1 MIEKWQE
8 FIIIEKELN
17 RLLDSAN
24 SNARIKKALK
34 YAISA
39 GGKRVRPLIVLLS
52 GKMCGCD
59 YDKLV
64 NLALA
69 VELIH
74 TASLLHD
81 DVIDGA
87 ETRRGKI
94 ALNRKYS
101 PSLAIILG
109 DWLISKSVELTSVY
123 GESYIRDFSRIGM
136 MLSEGEAL
144 DLYSTQESFGE
155 REYFDCIEKKT
166 AILFAYS
173 AKTPCEIAGGSD
185 LAVKSL
191 YRYGYNLG
199 IAYQIVDD
207 LLEYLRALKDKK
219 SEFESMTLPQIY
231 EREFG
236 RQIAVEKTLEAIYKF
251 RNESIGSLSIFP
263 NSEEKEKLIHIVEY
277 ITDRMLS
284 ESQIASAGI
293 RELNQS
299 KNLNI

>member
-1 MIEKWQE
+1 MIESWEE
-8 FIIIEKELN
+8 FLIIEKELN
-17 RLLDSAN
+17 RIMNSAD
-24 SNARIKKALK
+24 SNARIGKALK

-59 YDKLV
+59 YDKLM
-64 NLALA
+64 NLAIA

-87 ETRRGKI
+87 ETRRGRI

-123 GESYIRDFSRIGM
+123 GEYYIREFSRVGM

-144 DLYSTQESFGE
+144 DLYSNQDGFGE
-155 REYFDCIEKKT
+155 REYFDCIGKKT

-173 AKTPCEIAGGSD
+173 AKTPCEIAGGD
-185 LAVKSL
+185 NLAVESL
-191 YRYGYNLG
+191 YKYGYNLG
-199 IAYQIVDD
+199 TAYQIVDD

-219 SEFESMTLPQIY
+219 SDSESMTLPRIY

-236 RQIAVEKTLEAIYKF
+236 KQIAVEKTLEAIYKF
-251 RNESIGSLSIFP
+251 RNESIRSLSIFP
-263 NSEEKEKLIHIVEY
+263 NSEEKEKLVRIVEF
-277 ITDRMLS
+277 ITDKMLG
-284 ESQIASAGI
+284 ESQLASAGI
-293 RELNQS
+293 LGQY
-299 KNLNI
+299 KK